1 MALVVFAAI
10 CSVLAL
16 VSGFA
21 AVGNGRH
28 FQYNF
33 KDIVNG
39 KRNAILYC
47 WVTLSTM
54 FSLAQSASTVGYALN
69 PKFGV
74 GSTIAVWSITHA
86 LMGILLTTAHA
97 YIYLSLEARGADCDE
112 HFWGKNRVRQL

>member
-16 VSGFA
+16 VTGFA

-28 FQYNF
+28 FQFNC
-33 KDIVNG
+33 KDIVKG

-54 FSLAQSASTVGYALN
+54 FSLAHTTVTVGYVFN
-69 PKFGV
+69 PKFGL
-74 GSTIAVWSITHA
+74 GGTIQAWSVTHA
-86 LMGILLTTAHA
+86 LIGILLTAAHA
-97 YIYLSLEARGADCDE
+97 YIYLSLEARGVECDE
-112 HFWGKNRVRQL
+112 HLWGNNRVR